1 MNGVIIELIHALAI
15 RPELLAMIAL
25 AVVIALM
32 MRRRTKL
39 TAEQKKNGTPMF
51 KMIID
56 RFTHLMYGLAAVT
69 AIREVANL
77 FIAYNQS
84 GGAK

>member
-1 MNGVIIELIHALAI
+1 MNKVMIELIHALAI

-25 AVVIALM
+25 SVVIALM
-32 MRRRTKL
+32 MRRRSKL
-39 TAEQKKNGTPMF
+39 TAAQRKNGSPMF

-69 AIREVANL
+69 GIREVANL
-77 FIAYNQS
+77 IMAYNQS